1 MNAFVFIFE
10 KKRKLRGPETVRK
23 THSNTISRSTSRS
36 SSSSRSRITNR
47 QPIAQPIAMQVLA
60 IAQSRVNASIHK
72 FVICFYGRLP
82 HKVPKKLA
90 RSERECW
97 SIWCNVAGLQPPV
110 TKRIGTGARRK
121 AFSDAATLLASGIAA
136 GGC

>member
-23 THSNTISRSTSRS
+23 THSNTSSRSRSRSKSRSRSRSKTRSRSRTRTRTRSRSRCRSRSSSSRS
-36 SSSSRSRITNR
+36 SSSSGRSRITNR

-82 HKVPKKLA
+82 YM
-90 RSERECW
+90 
-97 SIWCNVAGLQPPV
+97 LQNFIP
-110 TKRIGTGARRK
+110 
-121 AFSDAATLLASGIAA
+121 
-136 GGC
+136 